1 MSELFKMPN
10 TDGIIT
16 GILSIIPTENFNMVH
31 LYIDDVGWHL
41 KVSPSDKV
49 KSLCQWGMKV
59 NTKKKNWKGKK
70 GKEWKHNHPVAIIFS
85 NL

>member
-49 KSLCQWGMKV
+49 KSLCQWAWKW
-59 NTKKKNWKGKK
+59 TQKKKKLKGEKRERMK
-70 GKEWKHNHPVAIIFS
+70 A
-85 NL
+85 

>member
-41 KVSPSDKV
+41 SFTKWQSKKFMPM
-49 KSLCQWGMKV
+49 GMKV
-59 NTKKKNWKGKK
+59 NTKKNWKGKK